1 MKKVHCVMAL
11 RATLDC
17 ELSRINLAPVG
28 RMARTGRPELGCSI
42 KAAATTLCYNPDRT
56 WGQARDMRRSP
67 PHEIRARHTA
77 DAPSSPP
84 GVLGRR

>member
-17 ELSRINLAPVG
+17 DLSRINLAPAG

-56 WGQARDMRRSP
+56 LGSGKGHAAQP
-67 PHEIRARHTA
+67 TA
-77 DAPSSPP
+77 
-84 GVLGRR
+84 